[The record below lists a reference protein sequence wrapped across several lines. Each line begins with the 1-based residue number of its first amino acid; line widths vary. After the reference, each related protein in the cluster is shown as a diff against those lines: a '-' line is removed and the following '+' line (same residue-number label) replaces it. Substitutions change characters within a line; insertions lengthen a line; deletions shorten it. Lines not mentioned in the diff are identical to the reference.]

1 MDAGNQNRDAFE
13 AALQTVE
20 AAWEQGIPLRL
31 IGGQAVRYL
40 TPEFPARARDDQDM
54 DFASVSRVKPELL
67 RFFRELG
74 FVADERF
81 NALHGRHQMFF
92 STPDGET
99 SVDVV
104 MDELRMCH
112 VLEFGDRIE
121 RLSHTLDVPDLLL
134 SKLQVVELNEKDARD
149 IVYLLSAR
157 EVREGDEAG
166 TIGLDR
172 LGGVLGEDWGWW
184 RTVTANLDA
193 VVEDIESGRIEVPD
207 PAKFDPSEQ
216 ARKLRSHADD
226 VPKSMRWKLR
236 AAIGERVR
244 WYELPEEVVH

>member
-1 MDAGNQNRDAFE
+1 MDGANQSKDAFQ
-13 AALQTVE
+13 AALETVE
-20 AAWEQGIPLRL
+20 AASEHGIPLRL

-40 TPEFPARARDDQDM
+40 TPEFPARSRDDQDM

-67 RFFRELG
+67 RFFRERG

-92 STPDGET
+92 STPDGGT

-112 VLEFGDRIE
+112 VLEFGDRID
-121 RLSHTLDVPDLLL
+121 RLPHTLDLPDLLL
-134 SKLQVVELNEKDARD
+134 SKLQVIELNEKDAQD
-149 IVYLLSAR
+149 VVYLLSAH

-172 LGGVLGEDWGWW
+172 FGRVLGEDWGWW

-193 VVEDIESGRIEVPD
+193 VVEDIESGGIAVPD
-207 PAKFDPSEQ
+207 RARFDPGEQ
-216 ARKLRSHADD
+216 ARKLRSHADA
-226 VPKSMRWKLR
+226 VPKTMRWKLR
-236 AAIGERVR
+236 GAIGERVR